1 MATIKAKKKD
11 VLRPSKSIF
20 PLGCMQKFCPSTSSY
35 AIPINLSISRS
46 SFPTKSASQ
55 SLHQNPAPL
64 VHWLH
69 VESLSI
75 NVNGT
80 GDKRQLQHPLGMG
93 LAYCKANSRYNC
105 TGIKQ
110 LATIGFISHS
120 PIASPTRNPEV
131 MLQMPSPCPQN
142 TQRLIQKS
150 NTHPQIQYQ

>member
-1 MATIKAKKKD
+1 MYCGHQNQF
-11 VLRPSKSIF
+11 F
-20 PLGCMQKFCPSTSSY
+20 PLAVCRNSVHPHHLMQYQSICQYPAPHSQPRVHPSHL
-35 AIPINLSISRS
+35 IQ
-46 SFPTKSASQ
+46 K
-55 SLHQNPAPL
+55 PAPL
-64 VHWLH
+64 GHWLH

-110 LATIGFISHS
+110 LATIGFIPHS

-142 TQRLIQKS
+142 TQRMVQKT